1 MPIVF
6 WASFEPWAKAMNA
19 AEPTC
24 KRRKRLAIGLRL
36 DRRKTQYSATI
47 KAKAMKKPSS
57 GEVTIG
63 ISTLLTMPLMLSAPV
78 PAATIVAPRRPPI
91 SAWLLELGRP
101 CCQVMRFQVIAPMSA
116 AAMTTWVVV
125 ASSTSPLAIVL
136 ATAVPANAPM
146 KLNAVAMRM
155 A

>member
-6 WASFEPWAKAMNA
+6 WASFEPWANAMNA

-24 KRRKRLAIGLRL
+24 KRRNRAAIGFRC
-36 DRRKTQYSATI
+36 DRRKIQYRATM
-47 KAKAMKKPSS
+47 KAKAMTKPSS

-63 ISTLLTMPLMLSAPV
+63 ISTLLTMPLMFSAPV
-78 PAATIVAPRRPPI
+78 PAATIVAPSRPPI

-101 CCQVMRFQVIAPMSA
+101 CCQVMRFQAIAPMSA

-125 ASSTSPLAIVL
+125 ASSTSPLAMVL